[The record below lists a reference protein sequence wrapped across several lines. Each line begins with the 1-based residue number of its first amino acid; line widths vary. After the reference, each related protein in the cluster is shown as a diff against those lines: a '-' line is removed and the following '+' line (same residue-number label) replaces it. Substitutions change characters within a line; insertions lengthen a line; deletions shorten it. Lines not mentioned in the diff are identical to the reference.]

1 MRKQK
6 QNTKSHITK
15 IYNYLR
21 NILAIIGLVSVIH
34 LLCFEIT
41 VIYSNSMAP
50 TLKGDNSSMRD
61 YVLTEKVSLL
71 FRKPRRWDILKFHAT
86 DELESIGVLKRVVGL
101 PGETIA
107 VKDYWININS
117 KPVERPAEL
126 DFLKYVGAGCLHG
139 GTEVKCEGGYF
150 MLGDDAFD
158 SYDSRFT
165 GLLKPKDI
173 EGRALM
179 IIWPPS
185 RIRFLRP

>member
-1 MRKQK
+1 MRNQ
-6 QNTKSHITK
+6 QPNTKSHITR

-21 NILAIIGLVSVIH
+21 NVFALIGLV
-34 LLCFEIT
+34 LALYLFFFEIT

-50 TLKGDNSSMRD
+50 TLKGDSSSVRD
-61 YVLTEKVSLL
+61 CVLTEKVSFL
-71 FRKPRRWDILKFHAT
+71 FRKPRRWDILKFHT
-86 DELESIGVLKRVVGL
+86 RDELESIGVMKRVVGL

-107 VKDYWININS
+107 VKDHWVHING
-117 KPVERPAEL
+117 KPIERPAEL
-126 DFLKYVGAGCLHG
+126 DFLKYVAVGIIHNGA
-139 GTEVKCEGGYF
+139 EVKCEGGYF

-165 GLLKPKDI
+165 GLLEPKDI

-179 IIWPPS
+179 IVWPPS